1 MDLCIQIRIQIISTF
16 WYGWFVSQDP
26 FNLLHHLCPIH
37 VCEYVC
43 VCVCVCVCM
52 IYLFRES
59 GHVSYNISRV

>member
-1 MDLCIQIRIQIISTF
+1 MVGLSLKILLIYCTTSVLSMC
-16 WYGWFVSQDP
+16 VS
-26 FNLLHHLCPIH
+26 
-37 VCEYVC
+37 VC